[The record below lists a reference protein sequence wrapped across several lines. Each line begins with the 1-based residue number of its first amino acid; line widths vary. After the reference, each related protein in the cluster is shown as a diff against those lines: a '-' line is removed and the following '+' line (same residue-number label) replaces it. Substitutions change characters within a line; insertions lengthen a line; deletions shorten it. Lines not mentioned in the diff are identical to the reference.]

1 MFNRSLLTQKLW
13 KLRFVGSNWF
23 FLKWGDNGKSN
34 LSASECCQIYDLVGR
49 KAVFRDGNTSSP
61 QVMQE
66 PQLLQAVKLAG
77 GSSTHHESR
86 HLKLNVGWTGAKLN
100 KNLIN
105 PSSNGGVYRIAQ
117 LMLQLPSCNA
127 NISILFGQHRW
138 LKTIAQKGTISTYQ
152 KQKMRPLIVVFHFRR
167 EWIFKSCFYHFH
179 TFRSFALDYFRPLTH
194 WVESRSRHARW
205 GIQRTPTNIWS
216 FSLELPT
223 ERAPQMWDLGMM
235 QSSCCF
241 GTNGIAAT
249 IARTRSHDGKK
260 KSWKKYCRRTKDC
273 KTVFVAFYTAVL
285 TLRTA
290 KRTPPLASRTAMPF
304 LCH

>member
-1 MFNRSLLTQKLW
+1 MQTFPYSLVSI
-13 KLRFVGSNWF
+13 VGSKPSHKKEPSAHTKSKKCGLWLWF
-23 FLKWGDNGKSN
+23 FTLDG
-34 LSASECCQIYDLVGR
+34 SE
-49 KAVFRDGNTSSP
+49 S
-61 QVMQE
+61 
-66 PQLLQAVKLAG
+66 
-77 GSSTHHESR
+77 
-86 HLKLNVGWTGAKLN
+86 LN
-100 KNLIN
+100 
-105 PSSNGGVYRIAQ
+105 
-117 LMLQLPSCNA
+117 
-127 NISILFGQHRW
+127 
-138 LKTIAQKGTISTYQ
+138 
-152 KQKMRPLIVVFHFRR
+152 
-167 EWIFKSCFYHFH
+167 IFKSCFYHFH

-290 KRTPPLASRTAMPF
+290 KRTLPLASRTAMPF